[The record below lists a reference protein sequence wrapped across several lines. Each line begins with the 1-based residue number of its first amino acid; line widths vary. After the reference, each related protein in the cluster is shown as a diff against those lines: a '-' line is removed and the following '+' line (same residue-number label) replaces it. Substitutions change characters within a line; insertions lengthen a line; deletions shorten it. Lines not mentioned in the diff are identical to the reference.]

1 MRNYIIADNQEL
13 TAYALQSLLKRDE
26 GSAIFRAVDRGF
38 WTIPCLT
45 LPTRTNC

>member
-26 GSAIFRAVDRGF
+26 GSAVFRAVDKSG
-38 WTIPCLT
+38 LT
-45 LPTRTNC
+45 ELL

>member
-26 GSAIFRAVDRGF
+26 GSAFVQWIG
-38 WTIPCLT
+38 LG
-45 LPTRTNC
+45 

>member
-26 GSAIFRAVDRGF
+26 GSAIFRARCSRVS
-38 WTIPCLT
+38 
-45 LPTRTNC
+45 

>member
-26 GSAIFRAVDRGF
+26 GSAQSCFL
-38 WTIPCLT
+38 TIPCLI
-45 LPTRTNC
+45 LPTRTSC

>member
-26 GSAIFRAVDRGF
+26 GSAIVMKEVPSFVQWIG
-38 WTIPCLT
+38 LG
-45 LPTRTNC
+45 